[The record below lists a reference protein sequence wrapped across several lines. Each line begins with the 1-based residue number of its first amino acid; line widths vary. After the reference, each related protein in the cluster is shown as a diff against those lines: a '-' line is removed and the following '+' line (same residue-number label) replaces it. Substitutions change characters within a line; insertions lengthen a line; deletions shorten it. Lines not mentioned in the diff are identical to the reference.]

1 MFGISQFQT
10 VMNGVPWGS
19 FDRIVER
26 HNGNRYMKSF
36 ACRSQ
41 LIAMVYAQLAGAE
54 SLRTIEAGFN
64 QHASHHYH
72 LGCGEL
78 SKSTLAD
85 ANQRRNPA
93 MFEEMAK
100 ILMSCVSRQVRRD
113 ADELLYLLDSTSITL
128 TGKGFDDWTLANKN
142 RFTQGLKV
150 HVLYSAHEEL
160 PCYVTMTAP
169 NVNDVEE
176 GRKVP
181 IQAGA
186 TYVFDK
192 GYYDFN
198 WWHRIDQSGARFVT
212 RYKSNVA
219 LETVHERPVD
229 AASAHVILGDATVRF
244 SNPSPGGGR
253 RNHYAKPLR
262 RIIVARSAKEKPLV
276 LATNDLTSP
285 AETIAQL
292 YKDRWQIELFFKWI
306 KQHLKLKKWLGRSE
320 NAVRIQILTAL
331 IAYLLVALYK
341 AAHGLKESL
350 WIILAMLRASLFQRL
365 DTEREIGRRRRRE
378 REELNRLQPR
388 LFA

>member
-1 MFGISQFQT
+1 MFRVSQIQA
-10 VMNGVPWGS
+10 VVKGVPWGA
-19 FDRIVER
+19 FDRIVEQYD
-26 HNGNRYMKSF
+26 GNRYAKHF
-36 ACRSQ
+36 QCRDQ
-41 LIAMVYAQLAGAE
+41 LVAMVYAQLAGAD

-72 LGCGEL
+72 LGCSTL
-78 SKSTLAD
+78 RRSTLAD
-85 ANQRRNPA
+85 ANRRRDPA
-93 MFEEMAK
+93 VFEELARS
-100 ILMSCVSRQVRRD
+100 LMSCASRPLRRQ
-113 ADELLYLLDSTSITL
+113 AAELLYLLDSTSLTL
-128 TGKGFDDWTLANKN
+128 PGPGFDDWTLTNKT

-150 HVLYSAHEEL
+150 HVLYEADQAL
-160 PCYVTMTAP
+160 PCQVKVTAP

-176 GRKVP
+176 GRRLP

-198 WWHRIDQSGARFVT
+198 WWHRIDQAGACFVT

-219 LETVHERPVD
+219 LEVVEERPVET
-229 AASAHVILGDATVRF
+229 ASAHVLLGDAIVRF
-244 SNPSPGGGR
+244 SNRYPGGGR
-253 RNHYAKPLR
+253 RNDYAKPLR
-262 RIIVARSAKEKPLV
+262 RITVARSPQEKPLV

-285 AETIAQL
+285 AETIAQR
-292 YKDRWQIELFFKWI
+292 YKERWQIELFFKWI

-341 AAHGLKESL
+341 AANGLKESL
-350 WIILAMLRASLFQRL
+350 WIILATLRAGLFQRA
-365 DTEREIGRRRRRE
+365 DTEREIGRRRRRK
-378 REELNRLQPR
+378 REELARLQPR

>member
-1 MFGISQFQT
+1 MK
-10 VMNGVPWGS
+10 GVPWS
-19 FDRIVER
+19 AFDRIVEE
-26 HNGNRYMKSF
+26 HNGNRYAKSF
-36 ACRSQ
+36 RCRDQ
-41 LIAMVYAQLAGAE
+41 LMAMMYAQLVSAD

-72 LGCGEL
+72 LRCSAL
-78 SKSTLAD
+78 RRSTLSE
-85 ANQRRNPA
+85 ANTRRDPA
-93 MFEEMAK
+93 IFEALVR
-100 ILMSCVSRQVRRD
+100 ILMSQANRRLRKET
-113 ADELLYLLDSTSITL
+113 AELLYLLDSTSLTL
-128 TGKGFDDWTLANKN
+128 KGKGFDDWTLANKN

-150 HVLYSAHEEL
+150 HVLYSASEEV
-160 PCYVTMTAP
+160 PCHVEITAP

-176 GRKVP
+176 GRKLP

-192 GYYDFN
+192 GYCHFN
-198 WWHRIDQSGARFVT
+198 WWHRLDEQGARFVS

-219 LETVHERPVD
+219 LDVVEQRPLD
-229 AASAHVILGDATVRF
+229 AASTQVILGDAVVRF
-244 SNPSPGGGR
+244 QNRCPGGR
-253 RNHYAKPLR
+253 RRNEYAKPLR
-262 RIIVARSAKEKPLV
+262 RIIVARSDKETPLV

-285 AETIAQL
+285 AERIAQL

-320 NAVRIQILTAL
+320 NAVRTQILTAL

-350 WIILAMLRASLFQRL
+350 WIVLATLRTSLFQRF
-365 DTEREIGRRRRRE
+365 DTEREIARRRQGE
-378 REELNRLQPR
+378 RDALARLQPE